1 MKKIL
6 FLMAILPMMLF
17 TACSSDDDEPQI
29 LLSKS
34 AIIGK
39 WSTGT
44 SGIHKYVDFDS
55 DGTGYY
61 ALFNGTN
68 IGQNYLFSYKVSD
81 KSITIEITYSE
92 TKGIIGKV
100 KQWNCNLSENILTIE
115 NETENGVYKR
125 TN

>member
-1 MKKIL
+1 M
-6 FLMAILPMMLF
+6 LPMILF

-29 LLSKS
+29 PLSKS

-44 SGIHKYVDFDS
+44 SGIHKYIDFDS

-68 IGQNYLFSYKVSD
+68 IGQNYLFSYNVSD
-81 KSITIEITYSE
+81 ESITIEITYSE
-92 TKGIIGKV
+92 SKGIIGKV
-100 KQWNCNLSENILTIE
+100 KQWNCSLTENSLTIE